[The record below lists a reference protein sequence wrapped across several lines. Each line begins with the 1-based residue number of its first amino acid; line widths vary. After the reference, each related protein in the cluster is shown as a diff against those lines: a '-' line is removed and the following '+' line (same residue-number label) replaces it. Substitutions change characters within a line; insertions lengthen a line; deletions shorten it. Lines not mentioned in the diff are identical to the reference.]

1 MTGQT
6 TVPQVRDRQTDTENH
21 NLLEQKPL
29 KEVVAGTLCLSLNK
43 IITRHSKRPDIQF
56 EDTKQASVLDSDFT
70 GMLEL

>member
-6 TVPQVRDRQTDTENH
+6 TVPQIIYRQADIENH

-29 KEVVAGTLCLSLNK
+29 KEVVAGTLPLSFNK
-43 IITRHSKRPDIQF
+43 IITRQSKRPDIQF
-56 EDTKQASVLDSDFT
+56 EDTKQASVLDSDMT